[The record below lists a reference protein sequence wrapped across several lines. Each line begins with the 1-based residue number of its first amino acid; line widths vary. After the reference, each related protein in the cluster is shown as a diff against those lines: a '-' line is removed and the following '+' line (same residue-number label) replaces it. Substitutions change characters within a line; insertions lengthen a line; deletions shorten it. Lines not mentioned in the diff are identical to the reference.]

1 MSEGFSESEGKSPFY
16 FFDSQLM
23 NRFKTLLAEFSVKD
37 KLTKDEVDSLTSAF
51 NEIPEAER
59 SAEDVTS
66 YETQQ
71 AKLSEATH
79 EPPSDEGK
87 GDEGDEGKGNEGDD
101 EGKGDEGSGDPKP
114 EGKIEASEKDAALLA
129 KFSEDEKSALIFA
142 MTGMTPSQIKEVQST
157 ASKLQKEKTFS
168 EIKTRLSTYCF
179 SDTNKAGFL
188 NPTQVDRLA
197 QFMEKLPESLRPELE
212 SMFSDRL
219 FIDPALFTE
228 IGSREVASEFSVP
241 SETPDGVTRESFIQ
255 SHIANKLFSEGKAK
269 SMTEA
274 IGQAKILIKE
284 KNIQ

>member
-1 MSEGFSESEGKSPFY
+1 MSESFSESEGKSPFY

-71 AKLSEATH
+71 AKLSEADHDAPEDKT
-79 EPPSDEGK
+79 EDKTEDKVDTPEVKTEDAPED
-87 GDEGDEGKGNEGDD
+87 
-101 EGKGDEGSGDPKP
+101 KP

-274 IGQAKILIKE
+274 ISQAKILIKD